1 MLGVGELAGW
11 CGAILA
17 RRPSATAKGQVLAQ
31 HQKERMVAF
40 SIIDAQ
46 PTSHA
51 GPQPRSLLAL
61 SSGVMTGT
69 GLGCGKQLGPRA
81 DGQPG

>member
-1 MLGVGELAGW
+1 
-11 CGAILA
+11 
-17 RRPSATAKGQVLAQ
+17 
-31 HQKERMVAF
+31 MVAF